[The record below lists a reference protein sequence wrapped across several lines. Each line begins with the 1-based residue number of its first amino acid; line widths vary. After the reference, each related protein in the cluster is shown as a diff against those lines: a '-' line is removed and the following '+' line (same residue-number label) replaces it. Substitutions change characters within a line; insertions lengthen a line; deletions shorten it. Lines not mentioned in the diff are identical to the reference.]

1 MIGLLSCNQKT
12 EDAGKTYIPK
22 PPAIQHDSLAQWL
35 RNPQNLANPD
45 YKKIFFARFEK
56 EKQRKQYDSAAQTL
70 VNFGSTLIATGQY
83 DSTFLYTTLQFTKAY
98 EKQLSP
104 EYYNRLV
111 YNLGIQYSKG
121 SPTKQDSAIYWYKKT
136 FIPSESYIMLRN
148 QANSKS
154 MLTWIYISTG
164 KIDSAL
170 IFTQGALAISERL
183 RDTASVTA
191 AWLSLYAIYEQIN
204 AYQEADRCLNKALVI
219 SKIMKDT
226 TNLNYCY
233 YNKIRLLLSSNNN
246 MWKQLTAADTLIFPY
261 TDTLL
266 HLYEAQKVKN
276 PNFQFHAY
284 FYAIRKEVLQGNFV
298 RAKQYLD
305 TCKVAADSVQTPDI
319 QQKYLLIKAF
329 HEVKTQKGITD
340 LKSYEQL
347 IADSEVSNDFATL
360 FYMYEVLEEDAKLKK
375 DYPLALDYTE
385 KKFGYRDSI
394 GNQNMRGKI
403 FELEKKYQTEKKEKE
418 IVLQKEEILA
428 KNRLIFSLGLSL
440 LTLFLVGFIYLL
452 WQKQQTMKKESQ
464 QKQEFTHQLLQNTEE
479 ERKRIAY
486 DLHDSIGHELLSLKR
501 ELKTDI
507 AQVDTKVDI
516 ILAQVRD
523 ISRNLHPVMFDKIGL
538 QISLEDLIN
547 NFQQQQDI
555 FVSTDI
561 EYTAGILPLHVE
573 LQMYR
578 IVQEALSNIKKY
590 AEAKAA
596 KVSIIT
602 HPNHI
607 SLEIKDNGKGFNVA
621 ETLASKKAFGL
632 HSIIER
638 SNTIG
643 GNAQITS
650 SAQGTLI
657 LISIPIL
664 S

>member
-12 EDAGKTYIPK
+12 EDASKTYIPK
-22 PPAIQHDSLAQWL
+22 PPKPYYDSLAQWL
-35 RNPQNLANPD
+35 RTPQNLANPD
-45 YKKIFFARFEK
+45 YKKIFFERFEK
-56 EKQRKQYDSAAQTL
+56 EKQRELYDSAAQTL
-70 VNFGSTLIATGQY
+70 DNYGVSLIRMEQY
-83 DSTFLYTTLQFTKAY
+83 DSTFLYTTLRFLKEH
-98 EKQLSP
+98 EKQLSA
-104 EYYNRLV
+104 EYYGSLV
-111 YNLGIQYSKG
+111 YHLGVQYSKG
-121 SPTKQDSAIYWYKKT
+121 SPTKQDSAVYWYKKT
-136 FIPSESYIMLRN
+136 FIKSENYRVLRN
-148 QANSKS
+148 QANAKS
-154 MLTWIYISTG
+154 MLSWIYASKG
-164 KIDSAL
+164 NSDSAL
-170 IFTQGALAISERL
+170 AVTQDALAIYERL
-183 RDTASVTA
+183 QDTVAISE
-191 AWLSLYAIYEQIN
+191 AWNALNNIYQNLSAYE
-204 AYQEADRCLNKALVI
+204 EADRCLNKA
-219 SKIMKDT
+219 IMFAKLKKDT
-226 TNLNYCY
+226 LTLQDCY
-233 YNKIRLLLSSNNN
+233 FNKMRILQAYIKNR
-246 MWKQLTAADTLIFPY
+246 TVADTLIFAY
-261 TDTLL
+261 SDTLL
-266 HLYEAQKVKN
+266 HLYQANKTKTPFMQ
-276 PNFQFHAY
+276 
-284 FYAIRKEVLQGNFV
+284 FYAYYHPVLKEVTKGNFAL
-298 RAKQYLD
+298 AKQYLD
-305 TCKVAADSVQTPDI
+305 SCKVATEKLQNPTI
-319 QQKYLLIKAF
+319 YTTYLIIKGDY
-329 HEVKTQKGITD
+329 EVETKKGITD
-340 LKSYEQL
+340 LESYKQA
-347 IADSEVSNDFATL
+347 IADAETNEDFATL
-360 FYMYEVLEEDAKLKK
+360 FYMYSTLANDAKFKK

-394 GNQNMRGKI
+394 GNEEMRGKI
-403 FELEKKYQTEKKEKE
+403 FELEKKYQTEKKEQE
-418 IVLQKEEILA
+418 IVLQKEEIKA
-428 KNRLIFSLGLSL
+428 KNRLVFSLGLAL
-440 LTLFLVGFIYLL
+440 LTLFLGGFIYLL

-650 SAQGTLI
+650 SSQGTLI